1 MRNVRNYLSG
11 IAVSCGLGLILFA
24 GCQGFLQGAFFT
36 NPGKS
41 GMSIAATLAKVPV
54 EVMPGVAGV
63 RLNTLNI
70 APDMPR
76 DEIVNIALALSAG
89 DVTVEVDIPADP
101 ATAPQGNEA
110 VVSLTIGDP
119 LDPTPCETGVDAGQ
133 FTLSIADDGTVTG
146 VASQPIILSG
156 AVIDL
161 LRGGEFVLCTEID
174 ANFVGRV
181 TINQTMF
188 DVTIRLGGSANG
200 NSNGDDDSDDSND
213 NDDSA
218 DDDNGNSSPDD
229 SANDNMDG
237 DDNGNMNSDDTGNM
251 NGDDNGNMNS
261 DDNGNMNGDDNGN
274 MNGGD
279 NENSNG

>member
-1 MRNVRNYLSG
+1 MKNAKNYLSG

-24 GCQGFLQGAFFT
+24 GCQAFLQGALFT

-89 DVTVEVDIPADP
+89 DVTVEVDTPADP

-110 VVSLTIGDP
+110 VVTLTIGDP
-119 LDPTPCETGVDAGQ
+119 LDPTPCETGVDAGR
-133 FTLSIADDGTVTG
+133 FTLSIMDDGTVTG
-146 VASQPIILSG
+146 IVSAPIPLSG

-161 LRGGEFVLCTEID
+161 LRGGEFVLCTEIN
-174 ANFVGRV
+174 ANFLGRV

-188 DVTIRLGGSANG
+188 DVTIRLGGNTNG
-200 NSNGDDDSDDSND
+200 NNNGVDDDDSND

-229 SANDNMDG
+229 SANDNND
-237 DDNGNMNSDDTGNM
+237 
-251 NGDDNGNMNS
+251 NMNS

-274 MNGGD
+274 MNSGD
-279 NENSNG
+279 NGNMNG